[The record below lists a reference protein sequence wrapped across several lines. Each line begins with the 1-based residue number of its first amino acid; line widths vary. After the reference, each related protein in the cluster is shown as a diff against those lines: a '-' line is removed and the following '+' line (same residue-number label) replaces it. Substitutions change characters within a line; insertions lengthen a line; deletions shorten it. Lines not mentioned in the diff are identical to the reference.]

1 MSRRVSTSFLASV
14 LADSPL
20 TRGLEVCCG
29 GGWRGYVRVQSLGW
43 GVRHRRRDPHAGSQD
58 HFHLRIRTLRHACR
72 CRKMSP
78 EAAEP
83 LLLMH
88 HMRMRV
94 VVALRARCER
104 SRSCSVGA
112 REHSW
117 PSGVVSRIARLRG
130 LRPKASIQCLFGPIA
145 RPYFTLI
152 SRTGFTL
159 KVVIFGPWG
168 VVTHLVNAQAL
179 GGCC

>member
-1 MSRRVSTSFLASV
+1 VSRRVSTSFLASV

-20 TRGLEVCCG
+20 TRGLEVCCA

-94 VVALRARCER
+94 ILALRARCER

-117 PSGVVSRIARLRG
+117 PSGVVCRIARLRG
-130 LRPKASIQCLFGPIA
+130 LRPKASIQCLFRHLLG
-145 RPYFTLI
+145 PYFALTSTI
-152 SRTGFTL
+152 GFTF
-159 KVVIFGPWG
+159 KVQI
-168 VVTHLVNAQAL
+168 L
-179 GGCC
+179 GARGS